1 MTKNNKAPLIVV
13 ERKSWRWYAWIG
25 FWAVLAAFLIFH
37 MGRLEDRMSRSSL
50 THQRDRLQAKVDEL
64 QQKLLDY
71 EAVQAQAQQ
80 SQAVDDIASSEL
92 KQTLKTLQDSVKELE
107 KDNAFY
113 RGIMNPQDEK
123 TGLAIDSFSVINYGG
138 DNRFRY
144 KLVLT
149 QLRKHESNLRGKTRV
164 LVNGSEN
171 GVAKTYDLF
180 VLAGL
185 KSDSIGFDFRYFQNL
200 EGDVTLPAGF
210 VAREVRVSAMADGK
224 STAERVFP
232 WE

>member
-1 MTKNNKAPLIVV
+1 V
-13 ERKSWRWYAWIG
+13 
-25 FWAVLAAFLIFH
+25 FWGLLAAGLLFH
-37 MGRLEDRMSRSSL
+37 AGRLEDRMTRSAL

-64 QQKLLDY
+64 QLKLIDY
-71 EAVQAQAQQ
+71 EAVQAQALQ
-80 SQAVDDIASSEL
+80 SRAVDDIATVEL

-107 KDNAFY
+107 KENAFY
-113 RGIMNPQDEK
+113 RGIMNPQGEK
-123 TGLAIDSFSVINYGG
+123 SGLAIDSFSVINYGG

-149 QLRKHESNLRGKTRV
+149 QLRQHESNLRGKTRV

-180 VLAGL
+180 VLGGF
-185 KSDSIGFDFRYFQNL
+185 KTDSQAFDFRYFQNL

-224 STAERVFP
+224 NALERVFP